1 MLEDIIDQ
9 KQLLNNFINMKS
21 ISNIGVMKCYKL
33 LLSKKGI
40 VYNLGSY
47 ILSSIIIINII
58 YCICFIINGYK
69 SIYNMISN
77 IVIIKKE
84 NIKTN
89 NFLKDGNNGNTLK
102 INKKNKIKKEDAL
115 SDDHILKDKIKFNE
129 DRFQIKSINHL
140 INLSQNIIKNE
151 SSEIKMYNFPKNL
164 DYTTKYDDDFE
175 INSLSYEKAL
185 EKDKRSFIQYYISLL
200 KTNHLLI
207 FTFKTNSDYNSR
219 IIKICLFFFSFSLN
233 LCVNSLFFND
243 STMHKL
249 YENKGVFDFIYFI
262 PIILYSNII
271 CIIINIIIKNLAL
284 SQKNIVKFKS
294 LNNYDECKQQ
304 FGKLRKC
311 LLIKFILFF
320 ILNFVFLSL
329 FWYYVSCFCAVYKNT
344 QINLIKE
351 TLISFGM
358 ILLYPFI
365 ICLITAYIRITLLK
379 KPETFLGFFFKIS
392 KLFD

>member
-1 MLEDIIDQ
+1 MPI
-9 KQLLNNFINMKS
+9 
-21 ISNIGVMKCYKL
+21 
-33 LLSKKGI
+33 
-40 VYNLGSY
+40 
-47 ILSSIIIINII
+47 
-58 YCICFIINGYK
+58 
-69 SIYNMISN
+69 
-77 IVIIKKE
+77 
-84 NIKTN
+84 
-89 NFLKDGNNGNTLK
+89 
-102 INKKNKIKKEDAL
+102 
-115 SDDHILKDKIKFNE
+115 
-129 DRFQIKSINHL
+129 
-140 INLSQNIIKNE
+140 
-151 SSEIKMYNFPKNL
+151 
-164 DYTTKYDDDFE
+164 
-175 INSLSYEKAL
+175 
-185 EKDKRSFIQYYISLL
+185 
-200 KTNHLLI
+200 
-207 FTFKTNSDYNSR
+207 
-219 IIKICLFFFSFSLN
+219 FFSFSLN
-233 LCVNSLFFND
+233 LCINCLFFND

-320 ILNFVFLSL
+320 ILNFLFLSL

-392 KLFD
+392 KLFV